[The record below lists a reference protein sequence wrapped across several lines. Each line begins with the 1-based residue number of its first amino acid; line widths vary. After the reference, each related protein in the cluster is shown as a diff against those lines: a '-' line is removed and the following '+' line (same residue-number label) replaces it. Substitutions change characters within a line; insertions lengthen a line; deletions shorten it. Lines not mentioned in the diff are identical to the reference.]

1 MNNLH
6 QYAHSQKFGKPYI
19 SKVILGAS
27 KTNGIVFG
35 GQREVVLLHEKR

>member
-1 MNNLH
+1 VRTARFMNNLH

-27 KTNGIVFG
+27 KTNGIISIA
-35 GQREVVLLHEKR
+35 KISS